1 MAEVERAVNHNNI
14 YVGMRYVPIYDGEW
28 SQRKDYESLVIVT
41 YNNDTYISNSPVP
54 ANTEITNTTYWSK
67 MYGGNQQLEDVH
79 TLVEGFQTQLDNMN
93 DKLDELGQGGYV
105 WKPALA
111 YNMSP
116 GTDITAQLKATSSGE
131 NIGFSAGEYTIS
143 EEIVIFPRCYF
154 APGAILKSSNKVVFA
169 NDVVA
174 GPWQIFNIGN
184 PADPV
189 VYKVPNKEIR
199 PEWYGNFSSSSND
212 VSYFF
217 SAALNGQGPGKTLL
231 LSNTFYSIQR
241 PITLDGET
249 NIIGNNS
256 TITFG
261 ENGSITFAVEN
272 ALTSIPQIIIEKIN
286 IESENT
292 NPVFHV
298 STSHHQVVI
307 KNCGIAGNFLIVDS
321 GGISSSQINEIIFSG
336 NFIMGE
342 TVTISSLNSELAG
355 QSNQWRIYIKD
366 CIFSNSSNTML
377 LSSNNIAA
385 LKSEVYLENCIT
397 SSSPAIYSYG
407 NLHIINNFPTTV
419 RGTHFIGKDTDI
431 TLDASNGSTVTFEAS
446 HCNLTMGGP
455 GITID
460 LGGCGDIMSCNLK
473 GTQPF
478 NFQALTKGSRV
489 IISKTFI
496 NSEGTVNLTG
506 TNGWDNGVLI
516 TDCNFGS
523 DRVINSPNT
532 FVFNNSPW
540 GGGAKTIF
548 PSFYPLYTGSW
559 RLTESATGSNAGGGH
574 TIIANW
580 PSTPPNFFQF
590 DVRLGV
596 VWNEKNN
603 SFMVPEFDSDVTN
616 ITIANNNYVRFA
628 FAGASNNGSVPQ
640 TIDFNI
646 TLQPNRRYGYMSF
659 SLPTNEIR
667 RVYSALVTRYDSI
680 SFKWMLYNTITFQTE
695 TKTHSF
701 PFYSNMFITIY
712 RDS

>member
-1 MAEVERAVNHNNI
+1 MAEVERAVNPNNI

-307 KNCGIAGNFLIVDS
+307 KNCGITGNFLIVDS

-478 NFQALTKGSRV
+478 NFQAVTKGSRV

-540 GGGAKTIF
+540 GG
-548 PSFYPLYTGSW
+548 SV
-559 RLTESATGSNAGGGH
+559 GGGNSVLPWNH
-574 TIIANW
+574 SIITSYASQINSSPIYNATRKYYIIIQLPSDISPGYQSVHFDFILPKALWNEINEKYPNPVLVIQGSSEAVNITYNNNTPSWSYINFNSNPTIAKVGEDHGSPVLRATLRLSVMNYLLDKQTIIFDFLH
-580 PSTPPNFFQF
+580 PLQVQLSSTTSQIVAELWFHAIY
-590 DVRLGV
+590 
-596 VWNEKNN
+596 K
-603 SFMVPEFDSDVTN
+603 
-616 ITIANNNYVRFA
+616 
-628 FAGASNNGSVPQ
+628 
-640 TIDFNI
+640 
-646 TLQPNRRYGYMSF
+646 
-659 SLPTNEIR
+659 
-667 RVYSALVTRYDSI
+667 
-680 SFKWMLYNTITFQTE
+680 FK
-695 TKTHSF
+695 
-701 PFYSNMFITIY
+701 
-712 RDS
+712 